1 MRATEPP
8 PSPGHGS
15 CSEVRASSLE
25 PAEEVATPAPGFDP
39 YTIVDNIADLT
50 VEQLKESLLPEVEA
64 EAAVKV
70 DVDIQP
76 PPSAPPTPRRKN
88 KRISDQNVT
97 ADNVTAA
104 AAPAPHGDNSAVGDK
119 SQPSISQEESSS
131 VPKPAQS
138 PRRKDRPSPGR
149 TEEDGV
155 EESSS
160 VPDLEPQS
168 PRRKHRPKRTEDGV
182 GAGDHGLARAV
193 YVEGGAEAGHTGNHN
208 LFIERMERAQKNKMK
223 DSVLMKQEKLS
234 EDKTMNHGSSID
246 HIELEKTIQEAT
258 QLVQRMEQA
267 IKADSSQP
275 EEPADNVT
283 INTEN
288 NEKHREDRANSGQF
302 NESNCQP
309 PKILQEDL
317 GGREKVEHAK
327 MTLNKDSTEAKDKSV
342 QNKTASNL
350 QAQKTL
356 KTVTFEDKTISKD
369 IKPANVLNNKHELVP
384 NKVEVG
390 HKQEITK
397 PPKKINR
404 DKNTDNIT
412 EPTKYKPERKDYV
425 APVAPVLIRSSDKEE
440 KKTVKSPEIF
450 KEASHCDNS
459 NGHLCKQMSDTGQ
472 RGKVVVSYLVLVMLM
487 AAAGLLFLS
496 GDITAS
502 SSVGLPDQ
510 LEYFKIKYWP

>member
-1 MRATEPP
+1 MEDGPLRATELP

-15 CSEVRASSLE
+15 CGEVRASSLG
-25 PAEEVATPAPGFDP
+25 PAEEVAAPAPGFDP

-50 VEQLKESLLPEVEA
+50 VEQLKESLLPGEA
-64 EAAVKV
+64 EAAAAVKL

-104 AAPAPHGDNSAVGDK
+104 AAPTPNCDNSAARDK
-119 SQPSISQEESSS
+119 SQQSISQEESSS
-131 VPKPAQS
+131 VPKLDVDA
-138 PRRKDRPSPGR
+138 GH
-149 TEEDGV
+149 V
-155 EESSS
+155 
-160 VPDLEPQS
+160 PQS
-168 PRRKHRPKRTEDGV
+168 PNRKHRPKRTGDGV
-182 GAGDHGLARAV
+182 GAGDQDQGRAV
-193 YVEGGAEAGHTGNHN
+193 SVAGGTEAGHTGNHN
-208 LFIERMERAQKNKMK
+208 LFIQRMERAQKNKMK
-223 DSVLMKQEKLS
+223 DPVPMTQEKLS
-234 EDKTMNHGSSID
+234 EDTTMNHGSSID

-267 IKADSSQP
+267 IRTDSSRP
-275 EEPADNVT
+275 EESADTLT

-288 NEKHREDRANSGQF
+288 IEKHREDIVNSGQF
-302 NESNCQP
+302 DESNCHP

-317 GGREKVEHAK
+317 GRREKVEPAK

-342 QNKTASNL
+342 QNKTVSNL

-397 PPKKINR
+397 PPKKIKR

-412 EPTKYKPERKDYV
+412 ETTINKPERKEYV

-440 KKTVKSPEIF
+440 KKTLKSPEIF
-450 KEASHCDNS
+450 KEASHSDNS
-459 NGHLCKQMSDTGQ
+459 NGHLCKQMSGEQ
-472 RGKVVVSYLVLVMLM
+472 ILKPKFFVFV
-487 AAAGLLFLS
+487 
-496 GDITAS
+496 
-502 SSVGLPDQ
+502 
-510 LEYFKIKYWP
+510 